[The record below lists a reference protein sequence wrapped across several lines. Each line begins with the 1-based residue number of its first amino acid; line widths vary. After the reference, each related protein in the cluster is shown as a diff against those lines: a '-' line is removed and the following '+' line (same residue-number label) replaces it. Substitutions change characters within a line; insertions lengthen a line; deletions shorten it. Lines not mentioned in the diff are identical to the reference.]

1 MHAGS
6 ERVCSGANEKPERS
20 SAAPAFSIALEN
32 ALNMPKKA
40 WDATINDLSKYR
52 ISRTEQEA
60 RHQRMISPNAAA
72 ARRDLERT
80 QRRQS
85 LASDLDALG
94 PDETKE
100 ALRELDAV
108 EAELQRLA
116 HDARRGPA
124 PTVAPMRLSV
134 APITL
139 DATPADAAASRC
151 ETPPTPA
158 LDAPPLHQQWR
169 SASWAPCALP
179 DACMSDDDGDAGAL
193 PAPRPVV
200 DLDEEIAQFRRR
212 TEERLSEFAPEE
224 RSYLETTVPRATFGA
239 EPTFE
244 APPLATAI
252 REVRLEVA
260 PKRRPPTA
268 PHAAAAT
275 ARGSHSLPPWRPA
288 NGRFRPDAPLARQ
301 SLDAPPTAEDALCT
315 STTSSAACMQAGPRS
330 PDALGLSRLQHAC
343 AELHTQL
350 AEYEAARGE
359 GLAEVATEGGGEAA
373 GRTGRRSAGAVRG
386 PNGPITAFAL
396 ATSFSGCNAQLVELT
411 ARLVTYLQRADAE
424 MREQARL
431 RAVAEEQREHA
442 QLALGRSKDEMV
454 AELAAVRRELRL
466 AKESHEA
473 QLATLS
479 AQLNSLRAASETR
492 AVTELAATAAAAHAV
507 AEAEEAV
514 AGGAAETTAAAP
526 RPASTTAPMT
536 APSLFSPLRVAPS
549 VAEPVPPAGWREARL
564 RTTPSSPSPAVNASL
579 VPTPSTPP
587 PPAPWARGMN
597 DASPTTAFD
606 ASPGEAPHWAKDP
619 YVSEV
624 AAREAA
630 AAEEEAAV
638 NAKPLVS
645 RYKRMPLPS
654 RVPLGA
660 PGGLPSAAMP
670 PVTRCVVMGAVMG
683 TVRGAAAAACADELA
698 TGAESG
704 TASVTPPPRPMF
716 AAEGTT
722 ASANDLA
729 LATALAPVLDRV
741 ADAECA
747 ARSNEAR
754 SAALLQVYYDEI
766 AGRSHGKPPTKPAP
780 KPSAGAAMT
789 GPAGMGRRAAP
800 AAARPLRHAIM
811 PTQLVFSSDAEEEP
825 RPQRATPVATTAH

>member
-1 MHAGS
+1 
-6 ERVCSGANEKPERS
+6 
-20 SAAPAFSIALEN
+20 
-32 ALNMPKKA
+32 MPKKA

-85 LASDLDALG
+85 LATSGLDALG

-139 DATPADAAASRC
+139 DAPPADTAASRC

-169 SASWAPCALP
+169 SASWAPRALP
-179 DACMSDDDGDAGAL
+179 DACMSDDDGDVGAL

-212 TEERLSEFAPEE
+212 TEERLAEFAPEE

-239 EPTFE
+239 EPTAA

-260 PKRRPPTA
+260 PKRRSPTA
-268 PHAAAAT
+268 PHAAAVT

-301 SLDAPPTAEDALCT
+301 SLDAPPTAEDASCP

-359 GLAEVATEGGGEAA
+359 GSAEVAPEGGGEAA
-373 GRTGRRSAGAVRG
+373 GRAARRAAGAVRG
-386 PNGPITAFAL
+386 PNGPIAAFAP

-411 ARLVTYLQRADAE
+411 TRLVTHLQRADAE

-442 QLALGRSKDEMV
+442 QDALDRSKDETV
-454 AELAAVRRELRL
+454 AELAAVRREFRL

-492 AVTELAATAAAAHAV
+492 AVTELAATAAAASHAV

-514 AGGAAETTAAAP
+514 AGGAAETNAAAP
-526 RPASTTAPMT
+526 RPAPTTAPTT

-549 VAEPVPPAGWREARL
+549 WAPSVAEPAPPAGWREARL
-564 RTTPSSPSPAVNASL
+564 RTTPTSPSPAVNATL

-587 PPAPWARGMN
+587 PPAPWARGRN
-597 DASPTTAFD
+597 DASPTTALDASPTTALD

-624 AAREAA
+624 ASREAA
-630 AAEEEAAV
+630 AAEEEAAA

-670 PVTRCVVMGAVMG
+670 PVTRCVVMGAAMG
-683 TVRGAAAAACADELA
+683 TVRGAAAAARADDLA

-704 TASVTPPPRPMF
+704 ASVTPPPRPLF
-716 AAEGTT
+716 AAEGSHTT
-722 ASANDLA
+722 ASVNDRA

-754 SAALLQVYYDEI
+754 SAALLQAYYDEI
-766 AGRSHGKPPTKPAP
+766 AGRSHSKPPTKPAP
-780 KPSAGAAMT
+780 NSALGMPAPKPTAVAAMT

-800 AAARPLRHAIM
+800 AAARPLRHAIV

-825 RPQRATPVATTAH
+825 RPQRATPVATTTH